1 MRHWPISHLTM
12 SRMCPPCMQISF
24 QRPFRAARSREGE
37 AGQVCV
43 EPHPIVE
50 WMAMV
55 FFFVM
60 NTSGYSQS
68 SSCQACLLASWPFSD
83 LWNQIFSHCWVMW
96 KTLTAANTLYSWKKL
111 LLWHLS
117 TRISFNLLCYL
128 TGWIFLV
135 QWTTGLLLQTR
146 VQQPQP
152 QGPGM
157 LLMSNNAKKHGP
169 ATENNKSSLKNKS
182 TGCN

>member
-1 MRHWPISHLTM
+1 MPPLHADLFSAAIQSCQVSWGG
-12 SRMCPPCMQISF
+12 SRTGLCWASPYCGVNDHGI
-24 QRPFRAARSREGE
+24 
-37 AGQVCV
+37 
-43 EPHPIVE
+43 
-50 WMAMV
+50 

-83 LWNQIFSHCWVMW
+83 LWNQIFSRCWVMW
-96 KTLTAANTLYSWKKL
+96 KTLANTLYSWKKL

-117 TRISFNLLCYL
+117 ARISLNLLCYL
-128 TGWIFLV
+128 TGWICLV

>member
-50 WMAMV
+50 WMTMV
-55 FFFVM
+55 FFFCHEYFRIQPVLQLP
-60 NTSGYSQS
+60 SLPP
-68 SSCQACLLASWPFSD
+68 CQLTLFRSVKPD
-83 LWNQIFSHCWVMW
+83 IFL
-96 KTLTAANTLYSWKKL
+96 LTAANTLYSWKKL

-117 TRISFNLLCYL
+117 TRISLNLLCYL

-182 TGCN
+182 TGCH

>member
-12 SRMCPPCMQISF
+12 SRMCPPCMQSSL
-24 QRPFRAARSREGE
+24 QGLFRAARSREGE

-50 WMAMV
+50 WMTMV
-55 FFFVM
+55 FFFGHEYFKIQPVLQLPSLPPCQLTLFRSLKPDIFPLLSNVE
-60 NTSGYSQS
+60 NTHS
-68 SSCQACLLASWPFSD
+68 SKHI
-83 LWNQIFSHCWVMW
+83 IFM
-96 KTLTAANTLYSWKKL
+96 KKV
-111 LLWHLS
+111 LLWHIS
-117 TRISFNLLCYL
+117 TRISLNLLCYL

-152 QGPGM
+152 QWAGM

-182 TGCN
+182 TGCK